1 MVADGAC
8 LTQAWRQEA
17 TTWDGFVAKLDD
29 VADHKECGGYVLGDF
44 GGNGRRLRARCLS
57 RWALAL
63 DYDGAAD
70 DLIDRLRATGYRA
83 AWYSSYSH
91 RQPGK
96 GLRYR
101 VIVPLSRV
109 VESQDEY
116 ADAVAGLLEQIG
128 ADGLDEHSF
137 QVEHLMFWP
146 SAADPALHEYGSQ
159 EGQLADTDDLLVDG
173 ALSVHRSVRASE
185 YDGPSY
191 DGPDYDH
198 LSPER
203 QRQARETVQRALDK
217 WRRAYTE
224 AAEWP
229 EGQEDDEGRGWEG
242 LAKAGA
248 FRLAKLAVHPAFPL
262 TGHEAQTEYEAM
274 VKPIEHGDGCKG
286 KWKYALAKAAR
297 QPVAPPEWADTP
309 EDVFEPVEDDS
320 DVSEDDWGPTE
331 QRFYRE
337 MVARDRAQRRFAREQ
352 SPDVGSTGR
361 TMDGGEFLL
370 DIPAVP
376 ESVWGVGKRMIWSKG
391 EALMLVGPPGVGKT
405 TLAGQVVRARVAG
418 GDVLGVP
425 VTPTD
430 SRVLYLAMDRPEQI
444 RRALNRNMHDLPR
457 GVLSDRIRFWRGPL
471 ARDLA
476 EDPHHLLMLAR
487 EHGADT
493 IVVDSLKDAVRGVQE
508 DRPAAAYNTAR
519 QHCLAEGVEV
529 LELHHLVKRGVD
541 GKPPTDIQGV
551 YGSAWLTAGAG
562 SVVLLWGQPGDPI
575 VEWTHL
581 KQPMEEIGP
590 FKVVHDHGAGQSEVH
605 KPIDPVAMAEDA
617 GAEGVT
623 ARSVAQAWFGV
634 TKPSDAQLE
643 KARRLLTKLADQDRL
658 VRIEGTPVTWR
669 AAGGFD
675 VL

>member
-1 MVADGAC
+1 MTHNGKSPGGSPNPQDPQQTANDHYTPEGYAVFPMKFVQSDGKWDKIPLVPWREQSRPRTEWGNKHSGAMGWGIDCGKSGLVVVDEDEADAMAAALGYVPDTYTVRTGKGRHFYFLAP
-8 LTQAWRQEA
+8 AGVRFKNGVK
-17 TTWDGFVAKLDD
+17 DVPGLD
-29 VADHKECGGYVLGDF
+29 VRADGGYVVAPGSKRPDGREYVVERDVPVAAMTPALIALLPKKAEPTTAQTGEPVRVRDRAAYCRAALENTMRPLEDF
-44 GGNGRRLRARCLS
+44 GVEEGGRNN
-57 RWALAL
+57 ALNT
-63 DYDGAAD
+63 AAVKLGHYVGD
-70 DLIDRLRATGYRA
+70 
-83 AWYSSYSH
+83 
-91 RQPGK
+91 P
-96 GLRYR
+96 
-101 VIVPLSRV
+101 
-109 VESQDEY
+109 
-116 ADAVAGLLEQIG
+116 
-128 ADGLDEHSF
+128 ADGYLDEHE
-137 QVEHLMFWP
+137 V
-146 SAADPALHEYGSQ
+146 
-159 EGQLADTDDLLVDG
+159 
-173 ALSVHRSVRASE
+173 
-185 YDGPSY
+185 
-191 DGPDYDH
+191 
-198 LSPER
+198 R
-203 QRQARETVQRALDK
+203 QRLED
-217 WRRAYTE
+217 W
-224 AAEWP
+224 AA
-229 EGQEDDEGRGWEG
+229 GVG
-242 LAKAGA
+242 LASGVAATIDSG
-248 FRLAKLAVHPAFPL
+248 L
-262 TGHEAQTEYEAM
+262 
-274 VKPIEHGDGCKG
+274 GDGM
-286 KWKYALAKAAR
+286 A
-297 QPVAPPEWADTP
+297 
-309 EDVFEPVEDDS
+309 EPYELVEEDS

-352 SPDVGSTGR
+352 SPDVGGTGR

-370 DIPAVP
+370 DIPVVP
-376 ESVWGVGKRMIWSKG
+376 ESVWGSGKRMIWSKG

-471 ARDLA
+471 AKDLA

-623 ARSVAQAWFGV
+623 ARLVAQAWFGV

-658 VRIEGTPVTWR
+658 VRIEGNPVTWR
-669 AAGGFD
+669 AADGFD